1 MTSYSRGDVILVD
14 IAFSG
19 ASGSKRRPA
28 VVISTSNF
36 NSAGIKLIVAA
47 VTGNVSPPF
56 RPGDTCGGRPLSRA
70 GNPCPNS
77 PLGLTPQALC
87 YHLLRRLVALNS
99 ANFRDR
105 TLASGY
111 KNDPPIHDSHRHF
124 HLLDLLRIDFEN
136 VLRQNH
142 QVGELARRDCS
153 FFIFLKL
160 CKG

>member
-56 RPGDTCGGRPLSRA
+56 RPGDTLLKEWSAA
-70 GNPCPNS
+70 GLVKPSAVRGVLATVDKSDVCAQTGCPVRLRFCRRRTRCRQS
-77 PLGLTPQALC
+77 FRFRCLDAPQGLTPDESRC
-87 YHLLRRLVALNS
+87 GMS
-99 ANFRDR
+99 
-105 TLASGY
+105 T
-111 KNDPPIHDSHRHF
+111 
-124 HLLDLLRIDFEN
+124 
-136 VLRQNH
+136 
-142 QVGELARRDCS
+142 
-153 FFIFLKL
+153 
-160 CKG
+160 

>member
-56 RPGDTCGGRPLSRA
+56 RPGDTLLKEWSAAGLVKPSAVRGVLATVDKSDVARKLGVLSGSDFA
-70 GNPCPNS
+70 DVEQGVAKG
-77 PLGLTPQALC
+77 LGFAVST
-87 YHLLRRLVALNS
+87 LRKA
-99 ANFRDR
+99 
-105 TLASGY
+105 
-111 KNDPPIHDSHRHF
+111 
-124 HLLDLLRIDFEN
+124 
-136 VLRQNH
+136 
-142 QVGELARRDCS
+142 
-153 FFIFLKL
+153 
-160 CKG
+160 